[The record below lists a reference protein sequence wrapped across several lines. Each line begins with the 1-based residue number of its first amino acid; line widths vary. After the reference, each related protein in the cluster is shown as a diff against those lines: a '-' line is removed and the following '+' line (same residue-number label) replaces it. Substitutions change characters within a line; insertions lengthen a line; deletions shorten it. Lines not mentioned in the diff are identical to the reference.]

1 MLGLSRAERQQRQ
14 SRVAAPRRSEC
25 GLHRR
30 AAAAV
35 PRGGAHQPGDAAA
48 RRNLERP
55 GHRRSGRLLRVA
67 DADRTRGR
75 PLVLAR
81 RRGAVPEGR
90 SRARDPGLRRLS
102 WAGRTRQSRRRIPRP
117 ACATGRVRGQAA
129 ERLCERR
136 TLRWPQSAAG
146 EPQRRDDVQHRQAS
160 DARADPRRRLL
171 RAGHALISRRKM
183 LRALPLAALLA
194 LSACSRQAPAP
205 PPPAGKWKPGVH
217 YDPLVPAQPTS
228 VAPGKVEVVE
238 VLWLACPH
246 CYALEPYIGNW
257 LKTKPSY
264 VEFVR
269 VPVMWQPIHRAHAR
283 LYYALDALGR
293 QDLIA
298 KAFDTIHD
306 LAERKLPPLVGSSD
320 D

>member
-1 MLGLSRAERQQRQ
+1 
-14 SRVAAPRRSEC
+14 
-25 GLHRR
+25 
-30 AAAAV
+30 
-35 PRGGAHQPGDAAA
+35 
-48 RRNLERP
+48 
-55 GHRRSGRLLRVA
+55 
-67 DADRTRGR
+67 
-75 PLVLAR
+75 
-81 RRGAVPEGR
+81 
-90 SRARDPGLRRLS
+90 
-102 WAGRTRQSRRRIPRP
+102 
-117 ACATGRVRGQAA
+117 
-129 ERLCERR
+129 
-136 TLRWPQSAAG
+136 
-146 EPQRRDDVQHRQAS
+146 
-160 DARADPRRRLL
+160 
-171 RAGHALISRRKM
+171 M

-205 PPPAGKWKPGVH
+205 PPPAPPAAPAPSTPPATQSETTPAPAPAATVQNETQQATASQESVDNGAERPARGDASLEQMAALPAAAQLPDGKWKPGVH

-283 LYYALDALGR
+283 LYYTLDALGR

-306 LAERKLPPLVGSSD
+306 LAERKLPPLVGSSEDETLRVQQQFATQNGISAD
-320 D
+320 DFAKAYNSFTVSSNLQRAEQLTQRYHVEGVPFFVVNGKYTTDVAKAGHDCPQTTPSCGEKKLIELIGDLVATEHRH